1 MENNPLSDSADLIK
15 STYYRLKRLFTQ
27 AGRDMGENKESVYR
41 QETVKRI
48 SSPEQLNDYLHVTN
62 PGIWVIL
69 TAVIAF
75 MIGVFVWS
83 CTGALETKSPASMIV
98 KDHVAEIVV
107 RDGSVLK
114 KGMLI
119 REASQEVYID
129 SVKEDEY
136 GRKIGIAEVS
146 LPDGKYD
153 AEVVTDTTRPV
164 EFLLKASE

>member
-1 MENNPLSDSADLIK
+1 MEENNK
-15 STYYRLKRLFTQ
+15 SVF
-27 AGRDMGENKESVYR
+27 R
-41 QETVKRI
+41 QETLERI

-69 TAVIAF
+69 IAVIVL
-75 MIGVFVWS
+75 ILGVFVWA
-83 CTGALETKSPASMIV
+83 CTGTVETKSPASMIV
-98 KDHVAEIVV
+98 KDHVAEIVLK
-107 RDGSVLK
+107 DDSVLED
-114 KGMLI
+114 GMVI
-119 REASQEVYID
+119 REASQEFFIA

-164 EFLLKASE
+164 EFLLKASQ